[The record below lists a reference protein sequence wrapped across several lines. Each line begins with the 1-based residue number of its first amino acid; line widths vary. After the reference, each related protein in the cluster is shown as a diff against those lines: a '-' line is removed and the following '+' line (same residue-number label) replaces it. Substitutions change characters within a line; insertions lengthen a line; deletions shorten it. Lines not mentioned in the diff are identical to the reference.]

1 MRLDDDEIEM
11 VCAIIWRKTSDP
23 VVGWELIDDL
33 NSQDPHI
40 RQVAKQIL
48 VECGQPS
55 MNLLESAFA
64 LGRVTPES
72 AGDCMPEFFRAQLKQ
87 ELTDWEQPSS

>member
-1 MRLDDDEIEM
+1 ML
-11 VCAIIWRKTSDP
+11 VCGIIWRKTSDP
-23 VVGWELIDDL
+23 VVGWELIDGF

-48 VECGQPS
+48 LECGQPS
-55 MNLLESAFA
+55 MDLLERALA
-64 LGRVTPES
+64 LGRVTLES
-72 AGDCMPEFFRAQLKQ
+72 AGDCMAELFRAQLKQ

>member
-1 MRLDDDEIEM
+1 ML
-11 VCAIIWRKTSDP
+11 VCGIIWRKTSDP
-23 VVGWELIDDL
+23 VVGWELINGL
-33 NSQDPHI
+33 NSGDPHI

-55 MNLLESAFA
+55 MNLLENAFA
-64 LGRVTPES
+64 LGSVTLES
-72 AGDCMPEFFRAQLKQ
+72 AGGCMAELFRTQLKQ